1 MLLDSEDNSA
11 TAKKVSVII
20 LNYNGVEHIDE
31 CLSTVL
37 NQTYPHYD
45 VIIVDSASSEFSVNY
60 IRSKYPDIT
69 LLPFKENLGY
79 ARGNNIGIEHADS
92 DYVAIL
98 NNDTIVES
106 EWIEELVKTLQ
117 SRDNVCFVTSK
128 LKIYNDRDI
137 INARG
142 IVIHYTGPSFNNG
155 LFECDDDSSALMSV
169 PGINGCAFA
178 ARRDVLKEIGLF
190 DADFFMHMEDADIS
204 LRARLAGYDILY
216 VPTSVVYHKYKL
228 NIGSNEKFY
237 RLERNRYLLL
247 LKNYS
252 TRTIVVLLPALL
264 LTELMIIGYTLIWGR
279 SYMSSKLK
287 VLRWLYR
294 NRELIRDKRA
304 QVQKLRRVDD
314 IKVLAAL
321 GKTMPA
327 NQLSA
332 NSYIQKGVEA
342 FNFLFKGSYSLL
354 KCFL

>member
-1 MLLDSEDNSA
+1 MILLDSEDTA
-11 TAKKVSVII
+11 AAKKVSVVI

-45 VIIVDSASSEFSVNY
+45 VIVVDSASSDLSVNY
-60 IRSKYPDIT
+60 IQSKYPDVI

-79 ARGNNIGIEHADS
+79 ARGNNIGIEHTDG

-98 NNDTIVES
+98 NNDTIVEPD
-106 EWIEELVKTLQ
+106 WIKELVKTLQ
-117 SRDNVCFVTSK
+117 SRDDVCFVTSK
-128 LKIYNDRDI
+128 LKIYHDRDT

-155 LFECDDDSSALMSV
+155 LFERDDDSSSQMSV
-169 PGINGCAFA
+169 PGVNGCAFA
-178 ARRDVLKEIGLF
+178 GRRDVLKEIGAF
-190 DADFFMHMEDADIS
+190 DPDFFMHMEDADLS

-216 VPTSVVYHKYKL
+216 VPTSVVYHKYRL

-264 LTELMIIGYTLIWGR
+264 LTELMIIGYTFIWGR

-287 VLRWLYR
+287 VLKWLYR
-294 NRELIRDKRA
+294 NRKRIKIKRE
-304 QVQKLRRVDD
+304 QVQKLRKVNDT
-314 IKVLAAL
+314 KVLTAL

-332 NSYIQKGVEA
+332 NSYIQKGVEV
-342 FNFLFKGSYSLL
+342 FNLLFKGSYSLL
-354 KCFL
+354 KYFL

>member
-1 MLLDSEDNSA
+1 VILLDSEDTA
-11 TAKKVSVII
+11 AAKKVSVVI

-45 VIIVDSASSEFSVNY
+45 VVVVDSASSDLSVNY
-60 IRSKYPDIT
+60 IQSKYPDVM

-79 ARGNNIGIEHADS
+79 ARGNNIGIEHTDG

-98 NNDTIVES
+98 NNDTIVEPD
-106 EWIEELVKTLQ
+106 WIKELVKTLQ
-117 SRDNVCFVTSK
+117 SRDDVCFATSK
-128 LKIYNDRDI
+128 LKIYHDRDT

-155 LFECDDDSSALMSV
+155 LFERDDDNSSQMSV
-169 PGINGCAFA
+169 PGVNGCAFA
-178 ARRDVLKEIGLF
+178 ARRDVLKEIGAF
-190 DADFFMHMEDADIS
+190 DSDFFMHMEDADLS

-216 VPTSVVYHKYKL
+216 VPTSVVYHKYRL

-252 TRTIVVLLPALL
+252 ARTIVVLLPALL
-264 LTELMIIGYTLIWGR
+264 LTELMIIGYTFIWGR

-287 VLRWLYR
+287 VLKWLYR
-294 NRELIRDKRA
+294 NRKRIKIKRE
-304 QVQKLRRVDD
+304 QVQKLRKVNDT
-314 IKVLAAL
+314 KVLTAL

-332 NSYIQKGVEA
+332 NSYIQKGVEI
-342 FNFLFKGSYSLL
+342 FNLLFKGSYSLL
-354 KCFL
+354 KYFL

>member
-1 MLLDSEDNSA
+1 MILLDSEDTA
-11 TAKKVSVII
+11 AAKKVSVVI

-45 VIIVDSASSEFSVNY
+45 VVVVDSASSDLSVNY
-60 IRSKYPDIT
+60 IQSKYPDVM

-79 ARGNNIGIEHADS
+79 ARGNNIGIENTDG

-98 NNDTIVES
+98 NNDTIVEPD
-106 EWIEELVKTLQ
+106 WIKELVTTLQ
-117 SRDNVCFVTSK
+117 SRDDVCFATSK
-128 LKIYNDRDI
+128 LKIYHDRDT

-155 LFECDDDSSALMSV
+155 LFERDDDNSSQMSV
-169 PGINGCAFA
+169 PGVNGCAFA
-178 ARRDVLKEIGLF
+178 ARRDVLKEIGAF
-190 DADFFMHMEDADIS
+190 DSDFFMHMEDADLS

-216 VPTSVVYHKYKL
+216 VPTSVVYHKYRL

-252 TRTIVVLLPALL
+252 ARTIVVLLPALL
-264 LTELMIIGYTLIWGR
+264 LTELMIIGYTFIWGR

-287 VLRWLYR
+287 VLKWLYR
-294 NRELIRDKRA
+294 NRKRIKIKRE
-304 QVQKLRRVDD
+304 QVQKLRKVNDT
-314 IKVLAAL
+314 KVLTAL

-332 NSYIQKGVEA
+332 NSYIQKGVEI
-342 FNFLFKGSYSLL
+342 FNLLFKGSYSLL
-354 KCFL
+354 KYFL

>member
-1 MLLDSEDNSA
+1 MISLDSKDTA
-11 TAKKVSVII
+11 AAKKVSVII

-37 NQTYPHYD
+37 KQTYPHYD
-45 VIIVDSASSEFSVNY
+45 VIVVDSASSDLSVNY
-60 IRSKYPDIT
+60 IQSKYPDVI

-79 ARGNNIGIEHADS
+79 AQGNNIGIEHTDGE
-92 DYVAIL
+92 YVAIL
-98 NNDTIVES
+98 NNDTIVEPD
-106 EWIEELVKTLQ
+106 WIKELVKTLQ
-117 SRDNVCFVTSK
+117 SRDDACFVTSK
-128 LKIYNDRDI
+128 LKIYNDRDT

-155 LFECDDDSSALMSV
+155 LFERDDGSSSQMSV
-169 PGINGCAFA
+169 PGVNGCAFV
-178 ARRDVLKEIGLF
+178 ARREVLKEIGAF
-190 DADFFMHMEDADIS
+190 DPDFFMHMEDADIS

-216 VPTSVVYHKYKL
+216 VPTSVVYHKYRL

-252 TRTIVVLLPALL
+252 MRTIVVLLPALL
-264 LTELMIIGYTLIWGR
+264 LTELMIIGYTFIWGR

-287 VLRWLYR
+287 VLKWLYR
-294 NRELIRDKRA
+294 NRKRIKIKRE
-304 QVQKLRRVDD
+304 QVQKLRKVSDT
-314 IKVLAAL
+314 KVLTAL

-332 NSYIQKGVEA
+332 SSYIQKGVEV
-342 FNFLFKGSYSLL
+342 FNLLFKESYSLL
-354 KCFL
+354 KYFL

>member
-1 MLLDSEDNSA
+1 MILLDSEDTA
-11 TAKKVSVII
+11 AAKKVSVVI

-45 VIIVDSASSEFSVNY
+45 VVVVDSASSDLSVNY
-60 IRSKYPDIT
+60 IQSKYPDVM

-79 ARGNNIGIEHADS
+79 ARGNNIGIEYTDG

-98 NNDTIVES
+98 NNDTIVEPD
-106 EWIEELVKTLQ
+106 WIKELVKTLQ
-117 SRDNVCFVTSK
+117 SRDDVCFATSK
-128 LKIYNDRDI
+128 LKIYHDRDT

-155 LFECDDDSSALMSV
+155 LFERDDDNSSQMSV
-169 PGINGCAFA
+169 PGVNGCAFA
-178 ARRDVLKEIGLF
+178 ARRDVLKEIGAF
-190 DADFFMHMEDADIS
+190 DPDFFMHMEDADLS

-216 VPTSVVYHKYKL
+216 VPTSVVYHKYRL

-264 LTELMIIGYTLIWGR
+264 LTELMIIGYTFIWGR

-287 VLRWLYR
+287 VLKWLYR
-294 NRELIRDKRA
+294 NRKRIKIKRE
-304 QVQKLRRVDD
+304 QVQKLRKVNDT
-314 IKVLAAL
+314 KVLTAL

-332 NSYIQKGVEA
+332 NSYIQKGVEI
-342 FNFLFKGSYSLL
+342 FNLLFKGSYSLL
-354 KCFL
+354 KYFL